1 MLKKLSCEYMRKCIA
16 PKISRAASRTGIDRV
31 RRRTS
36 FGKERRRRVSRRAG
50 GTIRLIAESE
60 LQLIDRKS
68 TRLNS
73 SHSQISY
80 AVFCLKKKKQAI
92 EIARVQIL
100 PQDPHPY
107 ILM

>member
-50 GTIRLIAESE
+50 GPIRLIAEFEIQFVLVKNCFSKLDSPKGQSRSPTLLFPLGWE
-60 LQLIDRKS
+60 SRIW
-68 TRLNS
+68 RL
-73 SHSQISY
+73 
-80 AVFCLKKKKQAI
+80 A
-92 EIARVQIL
+92 
-100 PQDPHPY
+100 
-107 ILM
+107 